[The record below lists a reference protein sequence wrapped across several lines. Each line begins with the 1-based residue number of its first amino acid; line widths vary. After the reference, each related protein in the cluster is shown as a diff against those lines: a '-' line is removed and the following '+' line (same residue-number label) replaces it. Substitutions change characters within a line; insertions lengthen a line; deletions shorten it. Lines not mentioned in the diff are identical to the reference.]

1 VGARAHSGQPAQR
14 RALLPQAD
22 SRRARGRLGQSRR
35 PRFSHERADRPDR
48 WTDRA
53 GPHRPPLGQLLEPFR
68 CRIMAHDPYVAK
80 EVALAMH
87 VQLTSLE
94 RVLGQSDVVVCCTP
108 ITPRTYRMI
117 GAPQLELLRD
127 NSVFVNVSR
136 GGIVDPNALIARAKQ
151 GNIRVGLDVFDPEPI
166 PEDSEIRRLP
176 NVFLTPHIASFSAAC
191 GPAFSASWSKSWSA
205 SSRAT
210 RRCTTSPR
218 AYWRIAAV
226 LHPCRHPTRT
236 GWASRVAT
244 TTSASASISPRPS
257 PPNPLQATSGV

>member
-1 VGARAHSGQPAQR
+1 MTLWSCATVPLTSTPVCWMPGQPAQR

-48 WTDRA
+48 WTDQA

-87 VQLTSLE
+87 VQLTSLA

-117 GAPQLELLRD
+117 GAPQL
-127 NSVFVNVSR
+127 
-136 GGIVDPNALIARAKQ
+136 DPDTAAGIARPVD
-151 GNIRVGLDVFDPEPI
+151 G
-166 PEDSEIRRLP
+166 
-176 NVFLTPHIASFSAAC
+176 
-191 GPAFSASWSKSWSA
+191 
-205 SSRAT
+205 
-210 RRCTTSPR
+210 
-218 AYWRIAAV
+218 
-226 LHPCRHPTRT
+226 
-236 GWASRVAT
+236 
-244 TTSASASISPRPS
+244 
-257 PPNPLQATSGV
+257 